1 MGSVGEDYRCPLCGR
16 EGAGGYAPDALNY
29 PICSEG
35 QYSCLWH
42 KFVVKGFLDLKRDS
56 FGSDVV
62 ALYLQRAVAPKH
74 QVFSELELATQISS
88 FLVK

>member
-16 EGAGGYAPDALNY
+16 EGAGGYAPDGLNY
-29 PICSEG
+29 PICTEG

-42 KFVVKGFLDLKRDS
+42 KFVAEGFL
-56 FGSDVV
+56 GSDVV
-62 ALYLQRAVAPKH
+62 ALSLQRAVAPKH